1 MSSTSPAGYS
11 CCTAIRIES
20 SFLPAL
26 PSGSCLRADSSA
38 WRTHSAKDM
47 CRDRAT
53 RCISLYSGSWRMT
66 CSRLAMS
73 LVYLTHGDES
83 ILLLL
88 RDFEVTDGDWYLED
102 GEKRDGHSRSR
113 TGSA

>member
-1 MSSTSPAGYS
+1 MSATSPAGYS
-11 CCTAIRIES
+11 CCAAIRIES

-26 PSGSCLRADSSA
+26 PNGSCLRADSSA

-66 CSRLAMS
+66 CSRLAIG
-73 LVYLTHGDES
+73 LVYLTHDDES
-83 ILLLL
+83 ILLSL
-88 RDFEVTDGDWYLED
+88 RDFEGQ
-102 GEKRDGHSRSR
+102 
-113 TGSA
+113 TGTGT